1 MRKSAFLDSLNL
13 PPDAEI
19 PSELTPEQLVKLQ
32 SEGDQAKAMRWRDA
46 VKRSMDMGKLA
57 FRIETTTKEVR
68 TTILA
73 RQADGRAI
81 RTARGWPLRWAGP
94 PKEVETKVCWL
105 ARSAVDEWLRLIE
118 SDPTDLTAYWLKVQK
133 EASHER
139 EDRRLS
145 EYLAYCEMNGLTPP
159 KNSLSRRNG
168 IVGCADK
175 MGITHQSLSADIKSA
190 LDRRDALEQKR
201 TAEQI
206 TSPCRA

>member
-1 MRKSAFLDSLNL
+1 MRKSAFLDALNL

-81 RTARGWPLRWAGP
+81 RTASGWPLRWAGP
-94 PKEVETKVCWL
+94 TKEVETKVCL
-105 ARSAVDEWLRLIE
+105 LERSAVEQWLSVKSRLVI
-118 SDPTDLTAYWLKVQK
+118 
-133 EASHER
+133 
-139 EDRRLS
+139 
-145 EYLAYCEMNGLTPP
+145 N
-159 KNSLSRRNG
+159 
-168 IVGCADK
+168 
-175 MGITHQSLSADIKSA
+175 A
-190 LDRRDALEQKR
+190 LLEQFR
-201 TAEQI
+201 FFGVPVFQGLN
-206 TSPCRA
+206 R